1 MNTDVQLFASDL
13 GALPALRDAEQR
25 VHAFEARF
33 SRFRPDS
40 ELSRLNAASGETVP
54 VSGEMLALLMRASEM
69 HLRSGGAF
77 DPSILPDL
85 ERVGYDGSFE
95 GVPREMRA
103 PAFSAPRGSVTFAS
117 VVIDP
122 VSRTVRAPAGTRI
135 DVGGIGKGYIVDELA
150 AGLKAVGGVLVD
162 AGGDVY
168 AAGNGPDGDGWVV
181 AVSDPIDPDR
191 EIDVV
196 TLHDEAVATSTVLL
210 RRWRRNGQWH
220 NHLIDPRTREPVNNG
235 VVSVSVMAQTATE
248 ADAFAKT
255 ALLLGL
261 DEGTRFL
268 ERERLHGLFVMA
280 DGARAATAAWPGSSA
295 LTIRKRR

>member
-1 MNTDVQLFASDL
+1 MQ
-13 GALPALRDAEQR
+13 
-25 VHAFEARF
+25 
-33 SRFRPDS
+33 
-40 ELSRLNAASGETVP
+40 
-54 VSGEMLALLMRASEM
+54 
-69 HLRSGGAF
+69 
-77 DPSILPDL
+77 
-85 ERVGYDGSFE
+85 
-95 GVPREMRA
+95 A

-196 TLHDEAVATSTVLL
+196 TLHDAAVATSTVLL